1 MRLLVF
7 FSGFVVMATELLA
20 GRLLVP
26 TYGDSIIV
34 WGSVIGCFL
43 LTMSIGYWAGGV
55 VADKNAKRT
64 SFFLFSSLLLLALSI
79 VLMYFLAELT
89 FPHPLIAAF
98 SLTAIPGFVGG
109 AIMPLALKHDAHSL
123 KDLGFIAG
131 SLSAFST
138 VGSVLGTFAIIF
150 AFLPFLGVFKT
161 AVLLVIL
168 SIFTIGFLNKWYFL
182 SSLLLLFLLV
192 SPSETG
198 PVDVTI
204 ESPYGPV
211 QVYDR
216 EGTRH
221 LIINGGQMSEVN
233 MSDRLQDLPYWNY
246 LVCMDR
252 WLEEE
257 ESVYIMGL
265 GAGSLT
271 IRAQDKD
278 MDVTAV
284 DINPAVVHAATEYF
298 GLEEDR
304 KTSISVADG
313 RVHLR
318 EQEQQ
323 FDLITMDVMHYN
335 EHSYE
340 IPPHL
345 ITREFFAE
353 AKEKLQDGATMIIH
367 VLTHPEHELA
377 RAVASTMGAEFQYV
391 EQMDCQ
397 GSQIIS
403 ASDTPQP
410 NWPETITEELD
421 GGVII
426 TDDKTPIFLQ

>member
-7 FSGFVVMATELLA
+7 FSGFVVMAAELLA
-20 GRLLVP
+20 GRLLAP
-26 TYGDSIIV
+26 AYGDSIVV
-34 WGSVIGCFL
+34 WGSIIGCFL
-43 LTMSIGYWAGGV
+43 LAMSLGYWFGGV
-55 VADKNAKRT
+55 AADKKAKHVT
-64 SFFLFSSLLLLALSI
+64 LILLGALVLLASSVAI
-79 VLMYFLAELT
+79 MYLLAKIT

-98 SLTAIPGFVGG
+98 CLTALPGFVGG
-109 AIMPLALKHDAHSL
+109 AIMPLALKHDARSL
-123 KDLGFIAG
+123 KHIGLTAG

-150 AFLPFLGVFKT
+150 VLLPMLGVLKT
-161 AVLLVIL
+161 TLFLMIL
-168 SIFTIGFLNKWYFL
+168 SVFTIGFLNKWFFL
-182 SSLLLLFLLV
+182 TGILFFLLLV

-211 QVYDR
+211 QVYDAQ
-216 EGTRH
+216 GTRH
-221 LIINGGQMSEVN
+221 LIINGGQMSEMN
-233 MSDRLQDLPYWNY
+233 MSDPHQDLPYWDY
-246 LVCMDR
+246 LVCMNR
-252 WLEEE
+252 WLEED

-271 IRAQDKD
+271 MRAQEKN
-278 MDVTAV
+278 MDVVAV
-284 DINPAVVHAATEYF
+284 DINPAVVHAAKEYF
-298 GLEEDR
+298 GFEEDA
-304 KTSISVADG
+304 KTSVSVADG

-318 EQEQQ
+318 EQEQK

-340 IPPHL
+340 IPSHL

-353 AKEKLQDGATMIIH
+353 AKQKLEDDGVVIIH

-377 RAVASTMGAEFQYV
+377 RAVASTMEAEFTHV

-397 GSQIIS
+397 GSQVIS
-403 ASDTPQP
+403 ASDVTQP
-410 NWPETITEELD
+410 EWPETIEHRD